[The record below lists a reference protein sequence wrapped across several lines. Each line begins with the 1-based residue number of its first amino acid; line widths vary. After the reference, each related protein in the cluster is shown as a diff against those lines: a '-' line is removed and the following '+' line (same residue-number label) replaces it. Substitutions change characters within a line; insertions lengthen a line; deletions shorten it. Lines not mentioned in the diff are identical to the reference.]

1 MLYSP
6 IQHDAEKWAPVFL
19 RAYQNSLPADLLQK
33 CGALGQFDK
42 RATDPY

>member
-6 IQHDAEKWAPVFL
+6 IQHDAEKRAPVFL
-19 RAYQNSLPADLLQK
+19 KAYQNSLPADLLQK
-33 CGALGQFDK
+33 CGASGQFDK